1 MYQDDMF
8 SFLPSFSHVSFRHV
22 LRWSCFIRTD
32 EVSGSSVVKC
42 TLYSDVIGLVL
53 SVFGIHLPA
62 FFSAF
67 LMSFIAVYTV
77 SLLDMQE
84 NSLFFFLLATVT
96 TV

>member
-1 MYQDDMF
+1 M
-8 SFLPSFSHVSFRHV
+8 
-22 LRWSCFIRTD
+22 LRWSYFIRTD

-42 TLYSDVIGLVL
+42 TLYTDVIGLVL
-53 SVFGIHLPA
+53 SVFGIHLWA

-84 NSLFFFLLATVT
+84 KQFVFF
-96 TV
+96 